1 MGEILF
7 LEEFPEP
14 RAVLRRTANGRLVLH
29 RADVVEKTLCGLD
42 GEQAEVTVPA
52 GKTIHICKKC
62 AEAVNGQA
70 RIERL
75 T

>member
-1 MGEILF
+1 VTVFI
-7 LEEFPEP
+7 LEEFPEA
-14 RAVLRRTANGRLVLH
+14 RAVLRRTSNGRFVLH
-29 RADVVEKTLCGLD
+29 RGDVPDKTLCGLD
-42 GEQAEVTVPA
+42 GEQQAINLPA

-75 T
+75 A